1 MNDANRLPLIDTG
14 AKAIFS
20 ALSLWA
26 AAVSLFFLY
35 TQGEFAAQSAVFG
48 TFIVFFNVW
57 LTQRKLRIAILL
69 SQNSPEQAVGTIY
82 LAAVQRFAFTL
93 LFFIVGM
100 SWLQLMP
107 VPMLIAFAVA
117 QFSYFFT
124 GRNDIDM
131 LTMPPVQTVSDSKL
145 IKH

>member
-1 MNDANRLPLIDTG
+1 MNDTDRLPLIDTG

-20 ALSLWA
+20 ALALWA
-26 AAVSLFFLY
+26 AAISLFFLY
-35 TQGEFAAQSAVFG
+35 TQGELAAQSALFG

-93 LFFIVGM
+93 LFFIIGM
-100 SWLQLMP
+100 GWMKLMP
-107 VPMLIAFAVA
+107 IPMLIAFAVA

-124 GRNDIDM
+124 GRDVEII
-131 LTMPPVQTVSDSKL
+131 PPVQSVSDSKL

>member
-20 ALSLWA
+20 ALALWA
-26 AAVSLFFLY
+26 AAISLFFLY
-35 TQGEFAAQSAVFG
+35 TQGELAAQSALFG

-57 LTQRKLRIAILL
+57 LTQRKLKIAILL

-93 LFFIVGM
+93 LFFIIGM
-100 SWLQLMP
+100 GWMKLMP
-107 VPMLIAFAVA
+107 IPMLIAFAVA

-124 GRNDIDM
+124 GRDVEMI
-131 LTMPPVQTVSDSKL
+131 PPVQSVSDSKL